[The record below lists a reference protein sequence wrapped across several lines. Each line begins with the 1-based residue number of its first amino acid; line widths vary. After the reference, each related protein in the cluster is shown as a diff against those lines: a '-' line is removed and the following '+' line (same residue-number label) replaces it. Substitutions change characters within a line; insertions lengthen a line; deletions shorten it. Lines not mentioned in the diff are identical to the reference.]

1 MNGGHAVQEC
11 VSNKCSA
18 ALGKVDEEHLVTM
31 VARSAHVSE
40 TKLLKRMKKKK
51 IQLCVL
57 NVKLITHNDNYDAP

>member
-1 MNGGHAVQEC
+1 MQEC

-40 TKLLKRMKKKK
+40 KKLLKRMKKIK
-51 IQLCVL
+51 IKNPSLL
-57 NVKLITHNDNYDAP
+57 KH

>member
-1 MNGGHAVQEC
+1 MSGGHAVQEC

-40 TKLLKRMKKKK
+40 KKLLKRMKKIK
-51 IQLCVL
+51 IKNPSLL
-57 NVKLITHNDNYDAP
+57 KH